1 MNMNLETVTDKQLQ
15 EIERLTRELGLAL
28 RQAKLQDEPLA
39 HELHQLELEAGK
51 VRRERYDDANS
62 QYRGY

>member
-1 MNMNLETVTDKQLQ
+1 MNLENVTDKQLQ
-15 EIERLTRELGLAL
+15 EIERLARELGMAL
-28 RQAKLQDEPLA
+28 RQAKLQEEPLA

-51 VRRERYDDANS
+51 IRRERYDGANS